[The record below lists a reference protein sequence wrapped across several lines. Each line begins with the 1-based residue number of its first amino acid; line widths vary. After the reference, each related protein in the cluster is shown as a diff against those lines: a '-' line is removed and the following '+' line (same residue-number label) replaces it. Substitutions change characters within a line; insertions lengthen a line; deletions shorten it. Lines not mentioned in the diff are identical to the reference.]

1 MERKQ
6 KDNSTL
12 HWIYLN
18 TKGQRIR
25 ICCLI
30 GSNILFSVL
39 GILFA
44 LLCKNVIDGAVSG
57 DLTVLVKNLVGLGIV
72 VLGQLIIRLECN
84 SIREYTKSKLSI
96 YLREKLVTGILQKEY
111 SNLSEFHSGELVNRV
126 FSDVQVVSTAIVG
139 IIPNISNAVTR
150 LFMASGVL
158 LALDGLFAGILLGS
172 GIVLFL
178 LVKVL
183 RGRLKGLSK
192 AVMAQEDKT
201 HSLFQEI
208 LENVKVLKVFE
219 ADAVIRDKIIY
230 QHSKLFKTEMRK
242 RTVSIIANAGFNLIF
257 QMGYLFALAWGTF
270 GIYNHTL
277 TYGTLT
283 AMLQLV
289 SQVQVPLS
297 NLSGIMPQWYNMIAS
312 AERLIELEQLKTDSS
327 TRQYVAADICDKDS
341 MIIIDNVTFT
351 YDREAI
357 LTQACASIKLG
368 ETTAIMGLSGGG
380 KSTLMYLLM
389 GLFEPQ
395 KGRVYLQN
403 KDSQIGIR
411 NIRELFSYVPQGNCL
426 FSGTIRENLTLL
438 NADTNENDIWKA
450 LEIACADG
458 FVKTFG
464 DGLDTYIGQDGL
476 GLSEGQAQRIA
487 IARAVLKK
495 SPILLFD
502 EATSALDEWT
512 EKQLL
517 INIEKLGKTCI
528 LITHRKAALSIC
540 SQKIVVKEGQIYETD
555 C

>member
-1 MERKQ
+1 MERKH
-6 KDNSTL
+6 KDNGTL
-12 HWIYLN
+12 RWIYQN

-25 ICCLI
+25 VCCLI

-57 DLTVLVKNLVGLGIV
+57 NLTALVENLIRLGLV
-72 VLGQLIIRLECN
+72 VIGQLIIRLECN
-84 SIREYTKSKLSI
+84 SIREYTKSKI
-96 YLREKLVTGILQKEY
+96 AIRLREKLVTGILQKEY
-111 SNLSEFHSGELVNRV
+111 ANISQFHSAEIVNRV

-139 IIPNISNAVTR
+139 IIPNISNAITR

-172 GIVLFL
+172 GLVLFL
-178 LVKVL
+178 FVKVL

-219 ADAVIRDKIIY
+219 ADAVIQGKITDR
-230 QHSKLFKTEMRK
+230 HNKLFWAEMKK

-257 QMGYLFALAWGTF
+257 QMGYLFALAWGTL

-312 AERLIELEQLKTDSS
+312 AERLIELEQLKQDSS
-327 TRQYVAADICDKDS
+327 TRQYDADNLCEKDAS
-341 MIIIDNVTFT
+341 IIIDNVTFM
-351 YDREAI
+351 YDKELV
-357 LTQACASIKLG
+357 LTKACASIKLG

-395 KGRVYLQN
+395 EGRIYLQS
-403 KDSQIGIR
+403 KASQIEIR
-411 NIRELFSYVPQGNCL
+411 SIKGLFSYVPQGNCL

-438 NADTNENDIWKA
+438 NADTDEKNIWKA
-450 LEIACADG
+450 LEIACADE

-495 SPILLFD
+495 APVLLLD

-517 INIEKLGKTCI
+517 LNIEKLGRSCI
-528 LITHRKAALSIC
+528 LITHRKAGLSIC
-540 SQKIVVKEGQIYETD
+540 NRKIIVKEGQIYETD